1 MPYFY
6 YGIDTYY
13 IILVLPAII
22 LSLIAQRLVKS
33 TFSKYSKMNC
43 NLTGAEAAKRV
54 LEANGVY
61 DVQIEQVSGNLTDH
75 YDPKTNVIRL
85 SDSVY
90 NTRSVAAVGVAC
102 HEAGHAVQYANSY
115 LPIKLRSLI
124 FPLANIGSQLSIP
137 LIVLGMVF
145 SFPILIDIGIIVFA
159 AAVVFH
165 LVTLPVEF
173 NASRRAITAIKD
185 YNVLLDDSEIVGA
198 RKVLTAAA
206 LTYVASFLLS
216 LMQFLRFLAITDRR
230 RR

>member
-115 LPIKLRSLI
+115 LPIKLRSVI

-185 YNVLLDDSEIVGA
+185 YNVLLDDSEIAGA

-216 LMQFLRFLAITDRR
+216 LMQFLRLLAITDRR

>member
-185 YNVLLDDSEIVGA
+185 YNVLLDDSEIAGA

-216 LMQFLRFLAITDRR
+216 LMQFLRLLAITDRR

>member
-145 SFPILIDIGIIVFA
+145 SSPILIDIGIIVFA

-185 YNVLLDDSEIVGA
+185 YNVLLDDSEIAGA

-216 LMQFLRFLAITDRR
+216 LMQFLRLLAITDRR

>member
-22 LSLIAQRLVKS
+22 LSLIAQGLVKS

-115 LPIKLRSLI
+115 LPIKLRSVI

-216 LMQFLRFLAITDRR
+216 LMQFLRLLAITDRR

>member
-1 MPYFY
+1 MPYF
-6 YGIDTYY
+6 YGIDTYH

-61 DVQIEQVSGNLTDH
+61 DVEIQRVSGNLTDH
-75 YDPKTNVIRL
+75 YDPKANVIRL
-85 SDSVY
+85 SESVY

-115 LPIKLRSLI
+115 LPIRLRSLI
-124 FPLANIGSQLSIP
+124 YPLANLGSQLSIP

-145 SFPILIDIGIIVFA
+145 SFSNLIDIGIIVFA

-173 NASRRAITAIKD
+173 NASRRAVRAIKD
-185 YNVLLDDSEIVGA
+185 YNILLDDSEIAGA

-216 LMQFLRFLAITDRR
+216 LMQFLRLLAITDRR

>member
-22 LSLIAQRLVKS
+22 LSLIAQGLVKS

-137 LIVLGMVF
+137 LIVLGIVF

-173 NASRRAITAIKD
+173 NASRRAITAIKN
-185 YNVLLDDSEIVGA
+185 YNVLLDDSEIAGA

-216 LMQFLRFLAITDRR
+216 LMQFLRLLAITDRR

>member
-137 LIVLGMVF
+137 LIVLGIVF

-185 YNVLLDDSEIVGA
+185 YNVLLDDSEIAGA

-216 LMQFLRFLAITDRR
+216 LMQFLRLLAITDRR

>member
-22 LSLIAQRLVKS
+22 LSLIAQGLVKS

-115 LPIKLRSLI
+115 LPIKLRSVI

-185 YNVLLDDSEIVGA
+185 YNVLLDDSEIAGA

-216 LMQFLRFLAITDRR
+216 LMQFLRLLAITDRR